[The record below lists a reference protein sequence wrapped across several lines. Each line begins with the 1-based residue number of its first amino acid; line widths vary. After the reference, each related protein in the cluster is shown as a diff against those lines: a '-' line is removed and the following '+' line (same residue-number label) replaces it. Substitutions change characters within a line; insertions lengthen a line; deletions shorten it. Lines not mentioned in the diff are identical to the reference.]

1 LGSVDGWV
9 GAEDAG
15 AAGGCGMPD
24 EEEEEPALFGTGVV
38 GSVGVVAI
46 SPLLAV
52 LLGTADMASWFDDE
66 GRERE

>member
-1 LGSVDGWV
+1 
-9 GAEDAG
+9 
-15 AAGGCGMPD
+15 MPD

>member
-1 LGSVDGWV
+1 
-9 GAEDAG
+9 
-15 AAGGCGMPD
+15 MP

-52 LLGTADMASWFDDE
+52 LLGTADMARWFDV
-66 GRERE
+66 R

>member
-1 LGSVDGWV
+1 VDGWV

-15 AAGGCGMPD
+15 AAGGCGMP

-52 LLGTADMASWFDDE
+52 LLGTADMARWFDV
-66 GRERE
+66 R